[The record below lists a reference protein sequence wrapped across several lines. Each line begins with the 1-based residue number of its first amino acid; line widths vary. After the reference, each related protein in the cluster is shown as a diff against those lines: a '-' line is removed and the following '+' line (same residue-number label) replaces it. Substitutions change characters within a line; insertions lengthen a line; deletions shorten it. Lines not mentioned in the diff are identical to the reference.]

1 MPGVSLQTHFAVLGP
16 LRACRAGLELEL
28 GPPKQRGLLALLL
41 LQAGNALAMQDIVDA
56 LWSLTPPHSA
66 VNVVQR
72 HIGSLRRLLEPDLR
86 AGSESRRLL
95 RSSGGYRLEV
105 EPESLDLLR
114 FRRQRHHARQL
125 ADSGERLEATEAMLE
140 ALAIWRGP
148 AASGITSDIRSHAL
162 FAAADQEHLAA
173 VKETA
178 QYAMG
183 MNTELQARAL
193 DPLRQMAALHPL
205 DEGLHA
211 TVIQLLAATG
221 QQAGALTLY
230 GTVRSRLADEL
241 GVDPGPELRAAHKA
255 VLDRSYVRRSH
266 LGTQAQVST
275 GDQTVPSSLLR
286 EYAMPVR
293 PAQLPSD
300 VCAFSGRVEELN
312 RLRSALHVADK
323 HASSPLVTVI
333 GGMAG
338 VGKTTLA
345 VHWAHQ
351 VAHRFPDGQLFV
363 DLRGFHPAGR
373 AISASEAMR
382 FLLEGLGV
390 PARSVPAGIDSQA
403 ALYRSLLAGK
413 RVLII
418 LDNARDAGQIL
429 PLLPGGPGSHVIVTS
444 RRQLYGL
451 VASDGALVLTLGPP
465 SEQDALQF
473 LARRLGTD
481 RVTGA
486 QQAAT
491 EIVRACGHLP
501 LALAIVS
508 ARATL
513 NPTHS
518 LAAIASGLRSA
529 EGGLEGFAV
538 DPPLADARSAFSWSL
553 EALSIEAL
561 RMFRLLAI
569 HPGPDCSIE
578 AAASL
583 AGEDITQAHSSL
595 LELAQAHLVVEA
607 VPGHFSCHELLRSY
621 GTELNQEQDADE
633 AQSAKQRLL
642 DHYLLSAHAANA
654 ILGPRHAHIQVYPP
668 APGVTVAR
676 FADPASAAEW
686 LNTNRSAL
694 LSALAHSGEVNT
706 KHAPRKQ
713 RP

>member
-16 LRACRAGLELEL
+16 LRACREGIELEL

-41 LQAGNALAMQDIVDA
+41 LQAGNPLAMQDIVDA
-56 LWSLTPPHSA
+56 LWSLAPPESA

-86 AGSESRRLL
+86 AGSDSRRLL
-95 RSSGGYRLEV
+95 RGSGGYRLEV

-114 FRRQRHHARQL
+114 FRRQRRHARQL
-125 ADSGERLEATEAMLE
+125 ADSGERVEATEAMLE

-148 AASGITSDIRSHAL
+148 AAAGIASDIRSHPL
-162 FAAADQEHLAA
+162 FTAADQEHLAA

-178 QYAMG
+178 HYALG
-183 MNTELQARAL
+183 VNPELQARVL
-193 DPLRQMAALHPL
+193 DPLRRAAALHPL

-211 TVIQLLAATG
+211 AVIELLAATG
-221 QQAGALTLY
+221 QQAGALLLY
-230 GTVRSRLADEL
+230 RTVRSRIADEL

-255 VLDRSYVRRSH
+255 VLDRGRVRRSH
-266 LGTQAQVST
+266 MGAVARVAT
-275 GDQTVPSSLLR
+275 GEQGGPSSSPVR
-286 EYAMPVR
+286 YAMPVR
-293 PAQLPSD
+293 PAQLPPD
-300 VCAFSGRVEELN
+300 VCAFSGRVEELDH
-312 RLRSALHVADK
+312 LRSALHMAGK
-323 HASSPLVTVI
+323 HASPPVVTVI

-373 AISASEAMR
+373 AMSASEAMR

-390 PARSVPAGIDSQA
+390 PARSVPADIDSQA

-429 PLLPGGPGSHVIVTS
+429 PLLPGGPGSLVIVTS

-451 VASDGALVLTLGPP
+451 VASEGALVLTLGPP
-465 SEQDALQF
+465 NEQDALQF

-481 RVTGA
+481 RITGA
-486 QQAAT
+486 HQAAT
-491 EIVRACGHLP
+491 EIVRTCGRLP

-508 ARATL
+508 ARAML

-518 LAAIASGLRSA
+518 LASIASGLRSA
-529 EGGLEGFAV
+529 QGSLDGFAV

-553 EALSIEAL
+553 EALSAGAL
-561 RMFRLLAI
+561 RMFRLLAL

-583 AGEDITQAHSSL
+583 AGEDIAQARGSL
-595 LELAQAHLVVEA
+595 SELVQAHLVVEA
-607 VPGHFSCHELLRSY
+607 VPGRFSCHELLRSY

-633 AQSAKQRLL
+633 TQSAKQRLL
-642 DHYLLSAHAANA
+642 DHYVLSAHAANA
-654 ILGPRHAHIQVYPP
+654 VLESRHEHLQVHPS
-668 APGVTVAR
+668 APGVTVAG
-676 FADPASAAEW
+676 FADRASAAEW

-694 LSALAHSGEVNT
+694 LSALAQSAGSRRPAHS
-706 KHAPRKQ
+706 Q
-713 RP
+713 